1 MTPSGEP
8 GQPPS
13 PAAPG
18 PPSTPV
24 LPAPRVGLPDRS
36 ERPAKPERP
45 LTITIGGL
53 PGTGTSTLCRLLKDR
68 LNVPYTYAGA
78 LFREEAARRGL
89 TLAEFGALSQRDPS
103 IDAALDDRQ
112 IFLLRR
118 GGLILEGRLSG
129 WLANRH
135 RLPAVK
141 VWVRC
146 DESER
151 IRRIVDR
158 DGGTIEQQADA
169 TWAREQSEADR
180 YRRYYGADLADVSF
194 YDLVLDSTHTLPDA
208 LAAKVEEA
216 VSQWKHHQAAH
227 RI

>member
-1 MTPSGEP
+1 VNGFVAVAPD
-8 GQPPS
+8 
-13 PAAPG
+13 APG
-18 PPSTPV
+18 GGPV
-24 LPAPRVGLPDRS
+24 KGP
-36 ERPAKPERP
+36 KPERP
-45 LTITIGGL
+45 LTVTVGGL
-53 PGTGTSTLCRLLKDR
+53 PGTGTSTLCRLLKER
-68 LNVPYTYAGA
+68 LALPYTYAGA

-89 TLAEFGALSQRDPS
+89 SLAEFGALAQRDDG

-135 RLPAVK
+135 RIPALK

-158 DGGTIEQQADA
+158 DGGTVEAQADA

-180 YRRYYGADLADVSF
+180 YRRYYGADLNDTSF
-194 YDLVLDSTHTLPDA
+194 YDLVLDSTHTLPEA
-208 LAAKVEEA
+208 LAAQVEAA
-216 VSQWKHHQAAH
+216 VAAH
-227 RI
+227 RHHEAAHKGTA